1 MSKFYADRDSTSL
14 EVLKAFEKSVK
25 RLAFQF
31 QGDDAFNFYHEHE
44 IAACLMAWTRESLA
58 ASPRVLD
65 STICLARLEWPC
77 ATRRPIDL
85 VLWAPSK
92 AKEARDNWDRPR
104 GELAKE
110 LPLLAAV
117 QIKCGGG
124 KVVPWT
130 FTEKD
135 IRDLEDVYESKDLQK
150 PILYFLEYIDDDLR
164 ENKTSKRN
172 RYRQVKSYL
181 KKWCSHSP
189 QYRRAMLFSRD
200 IVGFAYPRRGWLIAP
215 LPPRTKEEI

>member
-14 EVLKAFEKSVK
+14 EVLRAFENSVK

-58 ASPRVLD
+58 ANSGVD

-77 ATRRPIDL
+77 VTRSPIDL

-92 AKEARDNWDRPR
+92 ASEAQSNWDRPR

-117 QIKCGGG
+117 QIKRGGG
-124 KVVPWT
+124 QVVPLT

-135 IRDLEDVYESKDLQK
+135 IRDLKDVYKSKNLQK
-150 PILYFLEYIDDDLR
+150 PILYFLEYVDDDLR
-164 ENKTSKRN
+164 ENRTPKRN

-181 KKWCSHSP
+181 KKWCNHSP

-200 IVGFAYPRRGWLIAP
+200 SVGFAYPKRGWLIAP